1 MSEQQEPRLNES
13 EREPDTELEEV
24 EDEGPRNPFDNPYF
38 LPVALFA
45 FALWFG
51 YDGWFNPSI
60 EAVMFNRVGFP
71 IVLALALYFGWRAR
85 QEVRAAREAEERSG
99 ADDATP

>member
-1 MSEQQEPRLNES
+1 MSENNEPQRDDDS
-13 EREPDTELEEV
+13 EEY
-24 EDEGPRNPFDNPYF
+24 EDDGPRNPFDNPYF
-38 LPVALFA
+38 MPVALFA

-71 IVLALALYFGWRAR
+71 IVLGLAIYFAWRAR
-85 QEVRAAREAEERSG
+85 NEIRAEREERASESDERDGSG
-99 ADDATP
+99 

>member
-1 MSEQQEPRLNES
+1 MSEQHEPR
-13 EREPDTELEEV
+13 PDENDHDPDEETI
-24 EDEGPRNPFDNPYF
+24 EDDGPRNPFDNPYF

-71 IVLALALYFGWRAR
+71 IVLALAVYFGWRAR
-85 QEVRAAREAEERSG
+85 REIRAAREAEGSPGAKDRS
-99 ADDATP
+99 P